1 MGKLQIRQAVK
12 REAKAHVAFIG
23 ISGSGKSFTSLLLA
37 RRLAGPAGKI
47 LAVDSEGGSLS
58 KYADVFRFDVI
69 EPDSFSLDVFQEAMD
84 LAEQNAYDVFLVDSL
99 SHFWMGR
106 DGALEF
112 VEERK
117 LKARQKGGDQ
127 MDGWRDFKPHE
138 RAMVDRILRSK
149 CHVIVTMRTKNEYA
163 VQECIDSNGK
173 TKTKRVKIG
182 LAPVQRE
189 GLEYEMDLVATF
201 DEDNNMLVEKS
212 RVLLPDGTNPYQG
225 KAFAKPKI
233 SDFEAF
239 ATWLKGAPAERP
251 SDRPQQHPAQAAPA
265 AQPKSEP
272 QKKGETSENTTT
284 GRETKGADD
293 PRNDTAPLTEEEQ
306 LAKRWTAADTYERLR
321 MFGEL
326 RKDLHEV
333 TGDDAEYYRILLDKG
348 GVDHAN
354 QFKSRAKAWVTLIAL
369 FRSLKAHTAAVTI
382 EPSSDSMTPEQ
393 FVEGLEPAGAQ

>member
-23 ISGSGKSFTSLLLA
+23 ISGSGKSYTSLLLA
-37 RRLAGPAGKI
+37 RRLAGPTGKI

-69 EPDSFSLDVFQEAMD
+69 EPDSFSLDVFQEAID
-84 LAEQNAYDVFLVDSL
+84 LAEQHNYDVFLVDSL
-99 SHFWMGR
+99 SHFWMGK

-163 VQECIDSNGK
+163 VTEYVDSNGK
-173 TKTKRVKIG
+173 TKTKRTKIG

-212 RVLLPDGTNPYQG
+212 RVLLPDASNPYQG
-225 KAFAKPKI
+225 KAFAKPNVGT
-233 SDFEAF
+233 FEKF
-239 ATWLKGAPAERP
+239 CEWLKGAPAERP
-251 SDRPQQHPAQAAPA
+251 SDRPQQPP
-265 AQPKSEP
+265 QPKSAQPAAKPESQP
-272 QKKGETSENTTT
+272 KGESTQSRRGDE
-284 GRETKGADD
+284 GAAD
-293 PRNDTAPLTEEEQ
+293 PRKDTAPLTEEDQ
-306 LAKRWTAADTYERLR
+306 LLAEFTAADKFGRLR
-321 MFGEL
+321 ILGDL
-326 RKDLHEV
+326 KKDLREV
-333 TGDDAEYYRILLDKG
+333 TGDDAEYYRVLLAVG
-348 GVDHAN
+348 GVQHAN
-354 QFKSRAKAWVTLIAL
+354 EFKSLAVAKRTLSAL
-369 FRSLKAHTAAVTI
+369 YRTMEAHTAAVTV
-382 EPSSDSMTPEQ
+382 EPQDSMSADQ
-393 FVEGLEPAGAQ
+393 FVEGLEPEGVTA